1 MRPLRLLE
9 SLEWSAAIFIADVFL
24 SVKRVTWWQEWGAM
38 SKLARGRE
46 VREYLLPLSQLQAI
60 QNKFFHLRAITRDE
74 RESVCMERRTTAW
87 YSQNLG
93 MEMPLVAYGH
103 AGYPLL
109 MFPTAAADYLEYERF
124 HLVDAIKDLIEA
136 GRVRA
141 YSINSVNRYSLLNEQ
156 APPNVKAELLTRY
169 DRYIVDEVLPLIRKD
184 TGDEGARPITTGASL
199 GAFLSAN
206 AYFRHPDLLRGVIA
220 MSGSYDIRSYLRG
233 YEDDNVYFNNPAD
246 YLPNLNDDY
255 YLPLLKRADAIF
267 ILSGQGAYEAP
278 DRSRRLSE
286 ILTAKGI
293 PHTLDLW
300 GHDVNHD
307 WPWWRK
313 MLPYY
318 LGKMF

>member
-1 MRPLRLLE
+1 
-9 SLEWSAAIFIADVFL
+9 
-24 SVKRVTWWQEWGAM
+24 
-38 SKLARGRE
+38 
-46 VREYLLPLSQLQAI
+46 
-60 QNKFFHLRAITRDE
+60 
-74 RESVCMERRTTAW
+74 MERRTTAW
-87 YSQNLG
+87 YSKNLG

-109 MFPTAAADYLEYERF
+109 MFPTAAADFLEYERF
-124 HLVDAIKDLIEA
+124 QLIDAISPLIEA

-156 APPNVKAELLTRY
+156 ASPQWKAELLSRY
-169 DRYIVDEVLPLIRKD
+169 DRYVTDEVLPLIRND
-184 TGDEGARPITTGASL
+184 TGDPRARPITTGASL

-233 YEDDNVYFNNPAD
+233 YHDDNVYFNNPAE
-246 YLPNLNDDY
+246 YLPNLNDDN
-255 YLPLLKRADAIF
+255 YLPLLRRADAIF

-278 DRSRRLSE
+278 ERSRQLSQ
-286 ILTAKGI
+286 LLSAKSI

-318 LGKMF
+318 LDKLF

>member
-1 MRPLRLLE
+1 
-9 SLEWSAAIFIADVFL
+9 
-24 SVKRVTWWQEWGAM
+24 
-38 SKLARGRE
+38 
-46 VREYLLPLSQLQAI
+46 
-60 QNKFFHLRAITRDE
+60 
-74 RESVCMERRTTAW
+74 MERRTTAW

-124 HLVDAIKDLIEA
+124 HLVDAIRPHIDSGKL
-136 GRVRA
+136 RA

-156 APPNVKAELLTRY
+156 ASPQWKAELLTRY
-169 DRYIVDEVLPLIRKD
+169 DRYITDEVLPLIRND
-184 TGDEGARPITTGASL
+184 MSDGQARPITTGASL

-220 MSGSYDIRSYLRG
+220 MSGSYDIRSYLKG
-233 YEDDNVYFNNPAD
+233 YADDNVYFNNPMD
-246 YLPNLNDDY
+246 YLPNLNDGY
-255 YLPLLKRADAIF
+255 YLPLLQRADAIY

-278 DRSRRLSE
+278 ERSRQLSKV
-286 ILTAKGI
+286 LSSKGI

-300 GHDVNHD
+300 GQDVNHD

-318 LGKMF
+318 LDKLF

>member
-1 MRPLRLLE
+1 
-9 SLEWSAAIFIADVFL
+9 
-24 SVKRVTWWQEWGAM
+24 
-38 SKLARGRE
+38 
-46 VREYLLPLSQLQAI
+46 
-60 QNKFFHLRAITRDE
+60 
-74 RESVCMERRTTAW
+74 MERRTTAW

-124 HLVDAIKDLIEA
+124 HLVDAIKPLIEA

-156 APPNVKAELLTRY
+156 ASPPWKAELLTRY
-169 DRYIVDEVLPLIRKD
+169 DRYITDEVLPLIRND
-184 TGDEGARPITTGASL
+184 AGDSAAQPITTGASL

-206 AYFRHPDLLRGVIA
+206 AYFRHPDSFRGVIA

-233 YEDDNVYFNNPAD
+233 YNDDNVYFNNPMD
-246 YLPNLNDDY
+246 YLKNLNDDFH
-255 YLPLLKRADAIF
+255 LPLLKRADAIF

-278 DRSRRLSE
+278 ERSRQLAELLSS
-286 ILTAKGI
+286 KGI

-318 LGKMF
+318 LDKLF

>member
-1 MRPLRLLE
+1 
-9 SLEWSAAIFIADVFL
+9 
-24 SVKRVTWWQEWGAM
+24 
-38 SKLARGRE
+38 
-46 VREYLLPLSQLQAI
+46 
-60 QNKFFHLRAITRDE
+60 
-74 RESVCMERRTTAW
+74 MERRTTAW

-103 AGYPLL
+103 AGYPVL

-169 DRYIVDEVLPLIRKD
+169 DRYIVDEVLPAIRRD

-255 YLPLLKRADAIF
+255 YLPLLKRADSIV

-278 DRSRRLSE
+278 ERSRNLAE
-286 ILTAKGI
+286 ILTKKGI

-300 GHDVNHD
+300 GYDVNHD

-313 MLPYY
+313 MLPHY